1 MENQTENP
9 GTKKNVEV
17 KQTQSTT
24 TTRKK
29 KPNRVVKYVLK
40 HKVSFSLFFA
50 LVVVYIWGQCAIRK
64 LNKENETIIASTEAK
79 LDSLNL
85 ENYSV
90 LSNVFAWTIRGEL
103 TRNNPEQAT
112 QYLTNVIQLPHI
124 KKAYVIDT
132 DKKIILLSTT
142 EAEIGL
148 PVADM
153 TLLQPKES
161 VAVMNDSTVRFISP
175 ITGLSNLIGVS
186 VLEANF

>member
-175 ITGLSNLIGVS
+175 ITGLSNLIGIS